1 MFSRVGLN
9 SCQPDIKVTQY
20 TSPNRQMSL
29 PSASEPGSAPDVTV
43 PWLLSPKWSPSE
55 LAWSR
60 KQSTKLPREALEEI
74 FNSYL
79 FLQTEFDYPS
89 LRFESGEPVM
99 NESYAETQ
107 HQMIKLQ
114 ELLSESEAL
123 IVSEADEANKTTL
136 VNEIRRAIAGMNGWI
151 EQERLKAQKFEEK
164 LQSLLAEEERL
175 RGGKPQPLECV
186 IA

>member
-1 MFSRVGLN
+1 
-9 SCQPDIKVTQY
+9 
-20 TSPNRQMSL
+20 MSL

-55 LAWSR
+55 SAWSK
-60 KQSTKLPREALEEI
+60 KQSTKPPREALEEM

-89 LRFESGEPVM
+89 LRFEDGKPVM

-107 HQMIKLQ
+107 HHMMKLQ
-114 ELLSESEAL
+114 ELLSESQAL
-123 IVSEADEANKTTL
+123 VVSEADNASKTKL
-136 VNEIRRAIAGMNGWI
+136 VGEIQRAIVRVNEWI
-151 EQERLKAQKFEEK
+151 EQERLKAQRFEENF
-164 LQSLLAEEERL
+164 QSLLAEEERL
-175 RGGKPQPLECV
+175 RAGKSQSLECV